1 MSTTTFQGPQATVAV
16 DGTRN
21 YEPPAELMRTFNKL
35 LTRRRFSWTAHPRL
49 GRPLGQ
55 GGQGVVYLSERKGA
69 DGFTVPIALKVFS
82 PERYESASSYQLDMA
97 RIARVSSRVA
107 QIQHDNLLGVQD
119 FFDRNQI
126 RIMAME
132 WVDGSDVRSLLN
144 NDLLARIRGRVSANR
159 WEYINRVI
167 LTKGPVQPQVKP
179 GVAIAIVRDCLEAL
193 GALHRNGVVHGD
205 VKPGNIMLKR
215 TGHAKIIDIGSAFDQ
230 EDPPAMRMCTPSY
243 ASTEVLEGHVP
254 DGRSDLASLGYVL
267 VELLA
272 GRPLFPHAASYQDLI
287 EAKRS
292 LHQKLETMLPQ
303 EVACNNLLMNFC
315 RKLIAPDPSA
325 RFPNAETAELVKGG
339 AAAFHRQL
347 VISDLA
353 SEYDNEIRLWLEEVK
368 ELEAFDS
375 EADTMPQ

>member
-1 MSTTTFQGPQATVAV
+1 MNTTTLDNFQPTVTLE
-16 DGTRN
+16 GQKSP
-21 YEPPAELMRTFNKL
+21 EPPAELMHHFDQLLRT
-35 LTRRRFSWTAHPRL
+35 RRFSWTTHPLL

-82 PERYESASSYQLDMA
+82 PERYEDARSYESDMV
-97 RIARVSSRVA
+97 RIAHVASRVA
-107 QIQHDNLLGVQD
+107 LIQHDHLLGVQD

-144 NDLLARIRGRVSANR
+144 NQLLARIRDRVSANR

-167 LTKGPVQPQVKP
+167 LTRGPVQPQVKP

-215 TGHAKIIDIGSAFDQ
+215 TGHAKIIDIGSAFDRD
-230 EDPPAMRMCTPSY
+230 DPPAMRMCTPSY
-243 ASTEVLEGHVP
+243 ASTEVLEGAIP

-267 VELLA
+267 VELMA
-272 GRPLFPHAASYQDLI
+272 GKPLFPKAISYQQLI
-287 EAKRS
+287 EAKRR
-292 LHQKLETMLPQ
+292 LHQELEEILP
-303 EVACNNLLMNFC
+303 EDVAGNSLLMNFC
-315 RKLIAPDPSA
+315 RKLIAPDPTA

-339 AAAFHRQL
+339 AATFHRQL
-347 VISDLA
+347 VLSDLA
-353 SEYDNEIRLWLEEVK
+353 CEYDNEIRLWLEEVK
-368 ELEAFDS
+368 DLEDFDS
-375 EADTMPQ
+375 DAETLPQ